1 MSEVASN
8 VLVDVGT
15 PYSVMR
21 TDAFQKGFA
30 EARAGLPL
38 KHDEGLDDAYDQDN
52 YELGRQFA
60 ARNPTV
66 ELFNDRGAIEQ
77 PVRRLFAL
85 QWGEGGMLW

>member
-21 TDAFQKGFA
+21 TDAFQKGF
-30 EARAGLPL
+30 
-38 KHDEGLDDAYDQDN
+38 DDAYDQDN

-77 PVRRLFAL
+77 PVTRLFAL